1 MDIDEVKKVVT
12 SLILGTEYISRRS
25 LPQIAHSKIVLEFKR
40 ILEEQ
45 GSKAVLEQE
54 QKYCDS
60 RRKIIDGRID
70 ILVTYKN
77 KSIALEYDAGSYW
90 ETRSI
95 RKLSETP
102 SSFIVLIMGSGSI
115 YNQYHLNRHKRL
127 LKLRNRKGF
136 IASLRLKEIDSIH
149 NLLNFYKLDGFP
161 RNQPSQKFYFCDV
174 QREL

>member
-1 MDIDEVKKVVT
+1 MAIDEVKKLVT
-12 SLILGTEYISRRS
+12 SLILRTEYISRRS

-45 GSKAVLEQE
+45 GSKVVLEQE
-54 QKYCDS
+54 QKYSQYFCKKYCDS

-127 LKLRNRKGF
+127 LNLKNKKGF
-136 IASLRLKEIDSIH
+136 IASLRVKEIDSIH
-149 NLLNFYKLDGFP
+149 NLLNFYKLDSFP
-161 RNQPSQKFYFCDV
+161 RNQPS
-174 QREL
+174 